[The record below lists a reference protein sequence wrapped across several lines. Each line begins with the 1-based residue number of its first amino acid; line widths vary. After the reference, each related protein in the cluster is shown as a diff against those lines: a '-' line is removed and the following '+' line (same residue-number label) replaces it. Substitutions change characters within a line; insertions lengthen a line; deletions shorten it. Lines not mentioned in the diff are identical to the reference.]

1 MVEGE
6 KQINIV
12 IDKKEE
18 QGKIRFSV
26 FNTGENIGEEDIE
39 RIWGRFY
46 KVDSS
51 RNRDNGGTGIGLAL
65 VKAIM
70 NNYQN
75 KYGVINHEKGV
86 EFYFELDEE

>member
-1 MVEGE
+1 MFIKYSNFRFPNLQQIYLSPD
-6 KQINIV
+6 KQTNITLLYYSHQ
-12 IDKKEE
+12 E
-18 QGKIRFSV
+18 
-26 FNTGENIGEEDIE
+26 
-39 RIWGRFY
+39 IWGRFY

-75 KYGVINHEKGV
+75 DYGVINHENGV
-86 EFYFELDEE
+86 EFYFELDEINYP